1 MVVPGE
7 TPVDL
12 LYRNFQEVIAGIDP
26 MEVSLRGTLEVH
38 FSKSLLM
45 AVAGYFEEQVQH
57 QVLAFVDSQTSGNEL
72 VKELILRRS
81 FGRQYSSLFEWKAKN
96 ANYFFAFFGRE
107 FSQSMRQYVSEH
119 DEYQDAARAFLEV
132 GNARNELAHGSYAQ
146 FPLDKTIEEI
156 YQSYQLALPFVNSIS
171 DHLTRVSAEITSTVS
186 NDGN

>member
-1 MVVPGE
+1 MADE

-12 LYRNFQEVIAGIDP
+12 LYRDFQELIAGIDVL
-26 MEVSLRGTLEVH
+26 ELSLQTTLRIT

-45 AVAGYFEEQVQH
+45 AAAGYFEEQVQQ
-57 QVLAFVDSQTSGNEL
+57 QVIDFVDGCTSGNEL
-72 VKELILRRS
+72 VKELILHRA
-81 FGRQYSSLFEWKAKN
+81 FGREYSRLFSWDAKN
-96 ANYFFAFFGRE
+96 ANQFFALFGRE
-107 FSQSMRQYVSEH
+107 FRQSMQQYVSGH
-119 DEYQDAARAFLEV
+119 DEYQEAARAFLEV

-171 DHLTRVSAEITSTVS
+171 DHLTRVSTDIAGTVS